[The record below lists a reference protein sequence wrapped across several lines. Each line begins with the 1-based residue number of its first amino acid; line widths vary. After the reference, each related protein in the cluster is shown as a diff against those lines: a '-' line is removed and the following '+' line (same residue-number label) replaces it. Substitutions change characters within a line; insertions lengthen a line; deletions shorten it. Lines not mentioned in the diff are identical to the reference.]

1 MVVHM
6 GRGLV
11 LLSLNLL
18 GVLLV
23 RMYQR
28 GVVVLVL
35 VVVRPMLELPEWTA
49 RVVVRH
55 VVMVVRVNLTGMG
68 VFVLVVAHDDLADRP
83 SALLG
88 HGGSFRT
95 PYQATA
101 GLSGA

>member
-6 GRGLV
+6 GRRLV

-35 VVVRPMLELPEWTA
+35 VVVRPMLELAEWTA
-49 RVVVRH
+49 RVVV
-55 VVMVVRVNLTGMG
+55 
-68 VFVLVVAHDDLADRP
+68 
-83 SALLG
+83 
-88 HGGSFRT
+88 
-95 PYQATA
+95 
-101 GLSGA
+101 